1 MPRKTDS
8 MHDAGATPPAPTISA
23 VVAALQQ
30 RIDALPPD
38 QVHRRTFI
46 TTYQRTTQAVGD
58 AVDAAFFED
67 PEWVVRWISPLPTS
81 YRGS

>member
-1 MPRKTDS
+1 